1 MHRHID
7 RSAPRYQREG
17 KEESEA
23 LSEVPRVPERLL
35 TVGLQLRPVEKCA
48 GSVPM
53 VSLRL
58 WVLVV
63 GAALNVDADTMELA
77 GTVGRESDG
86 LPVRVP
92 CGDTPGGGGQKK
104 KKKLTDI

>member
-1 MHRHID
+1 
-7 RSAPRYQREG
+7 
-17 KEESEA
+17 

-53 VSLRL
+53 VPLRL
-58 WVLVV
+58 WILVV

-86 LPVRVP
+86 LPVRDP
-92 CGDTPGGGGQKK
+92 CGDTRRWWPKKKKK